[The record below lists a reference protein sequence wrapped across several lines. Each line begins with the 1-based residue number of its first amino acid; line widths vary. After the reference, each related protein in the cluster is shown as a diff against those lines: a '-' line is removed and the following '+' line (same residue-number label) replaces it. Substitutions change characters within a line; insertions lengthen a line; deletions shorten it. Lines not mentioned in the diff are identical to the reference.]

1 MSDADADAP
10 PPPPPS
16 VARGTDPATG
26 EITDHV
32 TCLGCGCACDDI
44 SVVVR
49 AGKITEARNACRI
62 GTQWFGDGVVPN
74 RVRVG
79 GQDATIDRAL
89 EAAADTLGKADGVL
103 VYVADDVSCEAQRA
117 AIAIADMLHG
127 TLDSATSSTVASG
140 ILAAQRRGRAGA
152 SLGEIRNRADVV
164 VFWGVNLTDR
174 YPRFA
179 KRYAPDPEGLFIPLG
194 RSGRTVI
201 AVTIGAEHDPSD
213 ADFRVTFSADEEVAA
228 QGLTRAAILGRA
240 APNAAPDSLDARTA
254 ALASKLM
261 AGKYVALIADA
272 EPIPGRDTSRAEGML
287 AIAESLNASTRCALI
302 TLRAGGNRVGVDAV
316 LTWQTGYPMAVDFA
330 RGYPRYVPS
339 TEGATDRIAG
349 GKIAA
354 ALVVGSSSS
363 VPDAVRGCLADVRCV
378 VVGPR
383 ASESTLQATVAID
396 TGVAGIHE
404 GGMAFRTD
412 EIPLRLRPALSGAR
426 SAAET
431 LLALA
436 ATLARHPSRTP

>member
-10 PPPPPS
+10 PPTS
-16 VARGTDPATG
+16 AARGTDPAAG
-26 EITDHV
+26 QITDHV
-32 TCLGCGCACDDI
+32 TCLGCGCGCDDI

-62 GTQWFGDGVVPN
+62 GAQWFGDGVVPN

-79 GQDATIDRAL
+79 GQDATIERAI
-89 EAAADTLGKADGVL
+89 EAAADTIGKADGVL

-127 TLDSATSSTVASG
+127 TVDSATSSTAAGG
-140 ILAAQRRGRAGA
+140 ILAAQRRGRAA
-152 SLGEIRNRADVV
+152 ATLGEIRNRADVIL
-164 VFWGVNLTDR
+164 FWGVDLADR
-174 YPRFA
+174 YPRFT
-179 KRYAPDPEGLFIPLG
+179 KRYAPDPEGLFVPQG
-194 RSGRTVI
+194 RIGRAVI
-201 AVTIGAEHDPSD
+201 VVDVGAENGPSD
-213 ADFRVTFSADEEVAA
+213 ADFRIRVSANEEVAA
-228 QGLTRAAILGRA
+228 QALTRAAILGRA

-261 AGKYVALIADA
+261 AGKYVALITDG
-272 EPIPGRDTSRAEGML
+272 EPVAGRDPSRAEGML

-330 RGYPRYVPS
+330 RGYPRYVPRS
-339 TEGATDRIAG
+339 EATADRIADR
-349 GKIAA
+349 KVSA
-354 ALVVGSSSS
+354 ALVVGSSKS
-363 VPDAVRGCLADVRCV
+363 VPDAVREYLADVRCV
-378 VVGPR
+378 VVGPH
-383 ASESTLQATVAID
+383 ASESTLQTAVAID

-412 EIPLRLRPALSGAR
+412 DIPLRLRPALSGAR
-426 SAAET
+426 SARET

-436 ATLARHPSRTP
+436 ATLAGRPSGPA